1 MPCEE
6 NRPSLFRDVSSRHN
20 AATSRFT
27 FFQMQAR
34 QLIYVVTYQD
44 LLAVDQNLLVAK
56 ARVSPKGLSILRLEL
71 VAAHTLEKLQ
81 NGVSKA
87 LISFPITGYHNWVN
101 SMTALYWLANCREWS
116 TFVRK
121 RVKKIEELT
130 DSYWKDVPT
139 SENPSDLGTQGA
151 APDKLTQTLVQ
162 GQPVSHP
169 EFSL

>member
-1 MPCEE
+1 M
-6 NRPSLFRDVSSRHN
+6 
-20 AATSRFT
+20 
-27 FFQMQAR
+27 
-34 QLIYVVTYQD
+34 TYQD

-101 SMTALYWLANCREWS
+101 SMTALYWLANCGEWS

-130 DSYWKDVPT
+130 DSYWKDMPQARIPAT
-139 SENPSDLGTQGA
+139 LEHKEQRQTNSH
-151 APDKLTQTLVQ
+151 KLWFKGSLRHIQNFLCKVHLRNSTKKLVLD
-162 GQPVSHP
+162 P
-169 EFSL
+169 LRIA